1 MEGDECQKRT
11 ILTDSS
17 KIIEAIETVRD
28 GSLQPQLG
36 EGNHQPLVP
45 TEAAARQDYEKLMA
59 IIDKVC
65 TVRITLFMVYKRL
78 SYKSEY

>member
-17 KIIEAIETVRD
+17 KIIEAVETVRD
-28 GSLQPQLG
+28 GSFQPQLG

-65 TVRITLFMVYKRL
+65 TVVHIRNILHKIEKNL
-78 SYKSEY
+78 N